1 MRLVFLIAAMLGP
14 KEGPA
19 FLRRFVFFP
28 LLLLLCFP
36 LPPLGRNLNCWGKA
50 K

>member
-19 FLRRFVFFP
+19 FLRRFVFFWVLGVAF
-28 LLLLLCFP
+28 LLYCF
-36 LPPLGRNLNCWGKA
+36 LR
-50 K
+50 